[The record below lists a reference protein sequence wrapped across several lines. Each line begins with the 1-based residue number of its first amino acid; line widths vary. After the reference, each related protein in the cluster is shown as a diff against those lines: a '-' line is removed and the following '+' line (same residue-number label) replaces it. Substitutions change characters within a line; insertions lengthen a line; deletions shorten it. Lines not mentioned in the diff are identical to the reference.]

1 MLTVPYYNKPSQNGL
16 YNHFFELSQKSSKP
30 IILYNIPSRTGINLS
45 PLTISNLYNNCEN
58 IIAIKESSNSLDQI
72 IKINRLC
79 NIQVFAGDDS
89 SIIPVMSLNG
99 CGVFSVASQIVPEL
113 ITSVVD
119 KCLEQNF
126 IKANELFNNYSLF
139 LDHLII
145 ESNHTQ
151 IKYILYIIN

>member
-79 NIQVFAGDDS
+79 NIQVLGDDS
-89 SIIPVMSLNG
+89 SIIN
-99 CGVFSVASQIVPEL
+99 IR
-113 ITSVVD
+113 
-119 KCLEQNF
+119 
-126 IKANELFNNYSLF
+126 
-139 LDHLII
+139 
-145 ESNHTQ
+145 
-151 IKYILYIIN
+151 